1 MSYLNA
7 SQQYFGVLVL
17 GCKSPPCGLRHHFP
31 SEVDNGITSIVPIIN
46 SLPALYT
53 KLWEGKCLT
62 LFMVKIRLT
71 PSKSLY

>member
-1 MSYLNA
+1 MRLSSILACLYSVVNRRRVGFA
-7 SQQYFGVLVL
+7 ITST
-17 GCKSPPCGLRHHFP
+17 

-71 PSKSLY
+71 PSKRLY